1 MKVSHSMCG
10 HNEDSDVV
18 FGPVKHFGWTWLKS
32 KPIPVSHVS
41 YPDGWQSMVAAKR
54 LGTIGDNFCYAD
66 TAEEK
71 QEDVVNQI
79 SVTHEPAEHIDM
91 RTESFF
97 HSWTISNN
105 WRNFEETRLLMTLSI
120 MELNYSNMRRS
131 DAPSDDW
138 ITKNF
143 IPSNNL
149 TPVPN
154 AIIWSCYCT
163 EIVLSETLLLCLQY

>member
-1 MKVSHSMCG
+1 
-10 HNEDSDVV
+10 
-18 FGPVKHFGWTWLKS
+18 
-32 KPIPVSHVS
+32 
-41 YPDGWQSMVAAKR
+41 MVAAKR

-120 MELNYSNMRRS
+120 MELN
-131 DAPSDDW
+131 
-138 ITKNF
+138 
-143 IPSNNL
+143 
-149 TPVPN
+149 
-154 AIIWSCYCT
+154 
-163 EIVLSETLLLCLQY
+163 